1 MNFFTLRRRRRR
13 AFTLIELLVVI
24 AIIAILIALLL
35 PAVQQAR
42 EAARR
47 TQCKNNLKQIGVA
60 LHNYHDVHSM
70 FPQAKVV
77 GDMNYN
83 GCPGWIEGSGFSW
96 RVMILPMIEQ
106 APLFNANTDFD
117 VGIST
122 CGPFRPG
129 AARRLT
135 LLRTTMPA
143 FLCPSD
149 ATLFFRTEKPTNYP
163 GIAGSRGERI
173 TGQSVNTSAHHWKA
187 LQANQGMM
195 SWRGTSFRDVV
206 DGTSNTAMVGEVH
219 RGVLFN
225 RYSGGPSNVTG
236 QRCKWWA
243 AESGFCGADTWRS
256 PNAANPTKGNN
267 KGQTA
272 PQNGTAN
279 DDACTGGSGPCADQV
294 SWVDDLANNTPGNRG
309 VSSAHTGGAQILF
322 GDGSVHFVNDS
333 MDTGVWRGAGTMNGG
348 ETDNIQF

>member
-1 MNFFTLRRRRRR
+1 MKYFARHRR

-47 TQCKNNLKQIGVA
+47 TQCKNNLKQIGLA

-70 FPQAKVV
+70 FPQGKVV

-83 GCPGWIEGSGFSW
+83 GCPSWIEGSGFSW
-96 RVMILPMIEQ
+96 RVMILPMIDQ
-106 APLFNANTDFD
+106 APLYQANTDED
-117 VGIST
+117 VGIHT
-122 CGPFRPG
+122 CGPFGPG
-129 AARRLT
+129 AAQRLT
-135 LLRTTMPA
+135 LLRTTIPGY
-143 FLCPSD
+143 LCPSD

-163 GIAGSRGERI
+163 GIGGS
-173 TGQSVNTSAHHWKA
+173 TANAHHWRTA
-187 LQANQGMM
+187 QNVQGILTY
-195 SWRGTSFRDVV
+195 RGARMRDIV

-225 RYSGGPSNVTG
+225 RYSGGPINITG

-243 AESGFCGADTWRS
+243 AESGFCHADTFRA
-256 PNAANPTKGNN
+256 PNSANPTKAAN
-267 KGQTA
+267 KDQTA
-272 PQNGTAN
+272 PQNGAAN
-279 DDACTGGSGPCADQV
+279 DDACSGGVGPCADQV
-294 SWVDDLANNTPGNRG
+294 SWVDDLANNTPGARG

-322 GDGSVHFVNDS
+322 GDGAVHFVTENV
-333 MDTGVWRGAGTMNGG
+333 DTGVWRGAGTMGGG
-348 ETDNIQF
+348 ESDTLQF